1 MTIKNSLV
9 IAVPKGRILSE
20 VKDLFNEL
28 EIEAESDFFAE
39 DSRKIIFTTNKEKIK
54 LLKVRSFDV
63 ANFVK
68 FGGADLG
75 ICGSDVL
82 AEFSSSEIFVLLNLK
97 IGKCKMVLAGKE
109 NNLDKINNASC
120 ITIATKYPNIT
131 SEYFSNKGIRAEIVK
146 LNGAVEIAVALN
158 LSEYIV
164 DISSTG
170 SSLIANNLNQL
181 TVLNNVNSL
190 LIANRHSFKV
200 KNQEIVDI
208 VNKLRA
214 KFNE

>member
-1 MTIKNSLV
+1 MTLKNSLV
-9 IAVPKGRILSE
+9 IAVPKGRILTE
-20 VKDLFNEL
+20 VKDLFNAL

-39 DSRKIIFTTNKEKIK
+39 DNRKIIFTTNKEKIK

-82 AEFSSSEIFVLLNLK
+82 AEFPSSEIFVLLNLK
-97 IGKCKMVLAGKE
+97 IGKCKMILAGKE
-109 NNLDKINNASC
+109 NNLDKVNNASC

-131 SEYFSNKGIRAEIVK
+131 NEYFSNKGIRAEIVK
-146 LNGAVEIAVALN
+146 LNGAVEISVALN

-170 SSLIANNLNQL
+170 KSLIANNLNQL

-200 KNQEIVDI
+200 KNQEVVDI
-208 VNKLRA
+208 VNKLRV
-214 KFNE
+214 KFND

>member
-1 MTIKNSLV
+1 MTLKNSLV

-20 VKDLFNEL
+20 VKDLFNAL

-39 DSRKIIFTTNKEKIK
+39 DNRKIIFTTNKEKIK

-82 AEFSSSEIFVLLNLK
+82 AEFPSSEIFVLLNLK
-97 IGKCKMVLAGKE
+97 IGKCKMILAGKE
-109 NNLDKINNASC
+109 NNLDKVNNASC

-146 LNGAVEIAVALN
+146 LNGAVEIAVTLN

-170 SSLIANNLNQL
+170 KSLIANNLNQL

-200 KNQEIVDI
+200 KNQEVVDI
-208 VNKLRA
+208 VNKLRV
-214 KFNE
+214 KFND